1 MSFKLIS
8 SPLNTAHVYPFITD
22 NILTITQFNFD
33 ADEDVHMR
41 LTSVNRKLVPAAVS
55 ADGKW
60 NSTTYKIL
68 EKEKQTTID
77 LQLTK
82 SSAKGNDMVLYIMNQ
97 YNQAMP
103 LFSSP
108 IGGKPKYLYSVK
120 VNYKF

>member
-1 MSFKLIS
+1 
-8 SPLNTAHVYPFITD
+8 
-22 NILTITQFNFD
+22 
-33 ADEDVHMR
+33 MR